1 MARCRP
7 VSVTTSTS
15 TVGLPRES
23 YTERAWILEMGILNE
38 VRISPIISLICSS
51 KEENISGLER
61 KGGEEE

>member
-1 MARCRP
+1 MARCKP

-38 VRISPIISLICSS
+38 VKISPIVPPIYSS
-51 KEENISGLER
+51 KEEII
-61 KGGEEE
+61 